1 MNVKNRYRS
10 DIYRDHIHFYI
21 KHIDIHRLK
30 GKTLLVTGAT
40 GLIGTFFIDVLMYSS
55 ADIKLIILCREADVA
70 KEHFDFF
77 EHEDKIIFME
87 ADICKKIEIPMDVD
101 YIIHLASPAD
111 PLNFAKSPIQ
121 TIETNVL
128 STKELLNLGVCKKSK
143 MIFSSSGE
151 IYGECKSLKIQETD
165 FGYIDCLDVRSCY
178 NESKRLAE
186 TLCKAYAIE
195 KGIDFVIL
203 RIPRCFG
210 PTMKMS
216 DSRAISS
223 FLRNAVMDED
233 VWLKSSGGQCYSY
246 IYVGDC
252 VMAIFYAM
260 FFLKSNEA
268 YNLASEE
275 KIKLLDMAKIIS
287 NLNPKIQLKHLIF
300 DEFKDKG
307 YSKTLNSILDAS
319 KMSSYGWKPFFS
331 IQEGLEISY
340 KILKEIKNVE

>member
-1 MNVKNRYRS
+1 MNIKNRHKS
-10 DIYRDHIHFYI
+10 DIYRDHIHFYA
-21 KHIDIHRLK
+21 KHIDIYKLN
-30 GKTLLVTGAT
+30 GKTLLVTGST
-40 GLIGTFFIDVLMYSS
+40 GLIGTFFIDILMYSS
-55 ADIKLIILCREADVA
+55 IDIRLIVLCREIGIA
-70 KEHFDFF
+70 KEHFGFF
-77 EHEDKIIFME
+77 EHKNKIIFIE
-87 ADICKKIEIPMDVD
+87 TDICKKIEIPMDVD

-128 STKELLNLGVCKKSK
+128 STKELLNLGVCKKAK

-195 KGIDFVIL
+195 KSIDFVIL

-210 PTMKMS
+210 PTMKTN

-233 VWLKSSGGQCYSY
+233 VWLKSSGEQYYSY

-268 YNLASEE
+268 YNLGSEE

-287 NLNPKIQLKHLIF
+287 NLNPKIQLKHLVF

-307 YSKTLNSILDAS
+307 YSKTLNSILDTS